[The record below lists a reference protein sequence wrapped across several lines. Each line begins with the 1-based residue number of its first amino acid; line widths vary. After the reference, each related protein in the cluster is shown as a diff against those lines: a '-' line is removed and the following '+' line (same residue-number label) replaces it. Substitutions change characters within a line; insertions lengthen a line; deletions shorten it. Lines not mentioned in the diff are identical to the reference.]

1 MNGNRL
7 HNGYVSI
14 RKGDYT
20 LTSCLE
26 GNAEL
31 REKVNQLWDII
42 SAVDE
47 FFSLGKPTAEENEAG
62 AIMCEQWCKVFPVLF
77 PQKSL
82 TRKMVEMSLVMPK
95 FIRDEKPGFLNKILR
110 LEQEGERQ
118 HAEMNTL
125 EEKYKQTMQKGV
137 RYWQMLCDKENKLYA

>member
-62 AIMCEQWCKVFPVLF
+62 AIMCEQ
-77 PQKSL
+77 
-82 TRKMVEMSLVMPK
+82 
-95 FIRDEKPGFLNKILR
+95 
-110 LEQEGERQ
+110 
-118 HAEMNTL
+118 
-125 EEKYKQTMQKGV
+125 
-137 RYWQMLCDKENKLYA
+137 